1 MPRLSPKSS
10 IEIAWLLNQFGIT
23 FKRRGKEDIYEGVYK
38 GKVRTVVVPRNK
50 RSIPRGTLAS
60 ILRQAG
66 ITREETYEVFQKK
79 HR

>member
-10 IEIAWLLNQFGIT
+10 AEIAWLLNQFGII

-50 RSIPRGTLAS
+50 RSIPRGTLFS
-60 ILRQAG
+60 DKQESPVKRPMKFSKG
-66 ITREETYEVFQKK
+66 NR
-79 HR
+79 